1 MALADITDVQTY
13 LPTDRIPTNSSD
25 ITGYQLSVERIVK
38 GYLVGIFTAS
48 TMAAWTTPTTTP
60 QIIREVAARMIA
72 GYRYRDRTSE
82 ETPGGIEE
90 TTYGQRLYNEAVAML
105 NDIRSGSLDVID
117 VNGTDVIDTS
127 STSEIAGFP
136 DNTTTPTFSMGAT
149 F

>member
-1 MALADITDVQTY
+1 MLADITDVQTY
-13 LPTDRIPTNSSD
+13 LPADRIPTDAGD
-25 ITGYQLSVERIVK
+25 IAGYQLSVERIVK

-90 TTYGQRLYNEAVAML
+90 TTYGQRLYNEAMMML
-105 NDIRSGSLDVID
+105 NDIRAGNLDVI
-117 VNGTDVIDTS
+117 GTDEVLIDTS
-127 STSEIAGFP
+127 STSDIAGFP
-136 DNTTTPTFSMGAT
+136 DNTTTPTFTMGAI

>member
-1 MALADITDVQTY
+1 MLADITDVQTY
-13 LPTDRIPTNSSD
+13 LPTDRIPTDAGD
-25 ITGYQLSVERIVK
+25 IAGYQLSVERIVK

-90 TTYGQRLYNEAVAML
+90 TTYGQRLYNEAMMML
-105 NDIRSGSLDVID
+105 NDIRAGNLDVI
-117 VNGTDVIDTS
+117 GTDEVLIDTS
-127 STSEIAGFP
+127 STSDIAGFP
-136 DNTTTPTFSMGAT
+136 DNTTTPTFTMGAI

>member
-1 MALADITDVQTY
+1 MALADISDVLTY

-25 ITGYQLSVERIVK
+25 ITGYQLSTERIIK

-48 TMAAWTTPTTTP
+48 TMAAWTTPDTTP

-82 ETPGGIEE
+82 ETPGAIEE
-90 TTYGQRLYNEAVAML
+90 LSYGQRLYNEAMAML
-105 NDIRSGSLDVID
+105 NDIRSGQLDVID
-117 VNGTDVIDTS
+117 VNGSTVIDTS
-127 STSEIAGFP
+127 GTSEIAGFP
-136 DNTTTPTFSMGAT
+136 DNTTAPTFTMGAT

>member
-1 MALADITDVQTY
+1 MLADISDVLTY

-25 ITGYQLSVERIVK
+25 IAGYQLSTERIIK

-48 TMAAWTTPTTTP
+48 TMAAWTTPDTTP

-82 ETPGGIEE
+82 ETPGAIEE
-90 TTYGQRLYNEAVAML
+90 LSYGQRLYNEAMAML
-105 NDIRSGSLDVID
+105 NDVRSGQLDVIGVD
-117 VNGTDVIDTS
+117 GSTVIDTS

-136 DNTTTPTFSMGAT
+136 DNTTTPTFTMGAT